1 MRVMTGKKLLI
12 AILLLGLSK
21 LLMAQEAKKVENLP
35 KFDLADKHFGF
46 YLSGNEMFFVVKPT
60 ESFQQTT
67 WNRDQIPDLVGDSAR
82 VYGIEPGPIPGF
94 SIGIVSNLRMG
105 KYFDLRFLPGLQFG
119 ERKLTYSIL
128 LFNKGDSSLVTIP
141 KNINSTFIDFPLY
154 IKYKSKRD
162 GNFRAFVTGGFSY
175 KLDLASSTKD
185 KAENASEVVVKLKKH
200 DFTGDLG
207 VGFDFYT
214 VYFKFAI
221 ELKMS
226 YGFNDMI
233 FREGNIYSDS
243 MGKLSTKMFQISF
256 TFE

>member
-1 MRVMTGKKLLI
+1 MTGRRCILLI
-12 AILLLGLSK
+12 FALVWSLLSG
-21 LLMAQEAKKVENLP
+21 AQEARKVENLP
-35 KFDLADKHFGF
+35 KFDLATKHFGF
-46 YLSGNEMFFVVKPT
+46 YLSGNQMFFVVKPA
-60 ESFQQTT
+60 EGFQYKT
-67 WNRDQIPDLVGDSAR
+67 WNKDQIPDLVGDSAR
-82 VYGIEPGPIPGF
+82 VYGIEPAPIPGF
-94 SIGIVSNLRMG
+94 SIGIVSNLRLG
-105 KYFDLRFLPGLQFG
+105 EFFDLRFLPGLQFG

-162 GNFRAFVTGGFSY
+162 GNFRAFVTGGLSY
-175 KLDLASSTKD
+175 KIDLASSTKD
-185 KAENASEVVVKLKKH
+185 KAENPSNVVVKLTKH

-214 VYFKFAI
+214 VYFKFAV
-221 ELKMS
+221 EVKMS
-226 YGFNDMI
+226 YGLNDMI

>member
-1 MRVMTGKKLLI
+1 MTGKRSILLI
-12 AILLLGLSK
+12 LWLALS
-21 LLMAQEAKKVENLP
+21 LFAGAQEARKVENLP
-35 KFDLADKHFGF
+35 KFDLAPKHFGF
-46 YLSGNEMFFVVKPT
+46 YLSGNQMFFIVKPA
-60 ESFQQTT
+60 EGFQYKT
-67 WNRDQIPDLVGDSAR
+67 WNKDQIPDLVGDSAR
-82 VYGIEPGPIPGF
+82 VYGIEPAPIPGF
-94 SIGIVSNLRMG
+94 SIGIVSNLRLG
-105 KYFDLRFLPGLQFG
+105 EFFDLRFLPGLQFG

-162 GNFRAFVTGGFSY
+162 GNFRAFVTGGLSY
-175 KLDLASSTKD
+175 KIDLASSTKD
-185 KAENASEVVVKLKKH
+185 KAENPSNVVVKLKKH
-200 DFTGDLG
+200 DITGDLG

-226 YGFNDMI
+226 YGLNDMI